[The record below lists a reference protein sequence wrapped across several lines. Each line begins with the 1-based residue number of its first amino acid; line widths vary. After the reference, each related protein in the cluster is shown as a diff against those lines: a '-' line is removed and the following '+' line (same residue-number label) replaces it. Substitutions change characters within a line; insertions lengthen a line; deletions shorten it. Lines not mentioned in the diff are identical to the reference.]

1 MICRIKYS
9 FSFEVNIMNVPL
21 FEIYNDED
29 DVKLISEQISSGKF
43 WAVGSKVKEFEE
55 KIADYIGTKHAIT
68 LNSGT
73 SALHATLL
81 AYGMSKNDEII
92 VPSFTFIS
100 TANAPLFIGAKP
112 VFADIEEET
121 FGLNPKSVE
130 DVITE
135 NTKAIIPI
143 HYGGCPCKIKELKD
157 LAEDND
163 LILIEDAAESF
174 GASIN
179 GKNVA
184 TFGDSN
190 ILSFCQNKIITTG
203 EGGAVVTD
211 SDEIFEKLKLIR
223 SHGRL
228 ESVDYFS
235 SAKLFDYINLGFNW
249 RMSNLTATLGISQI
263 KKVDKIIELRRKNV
277 AYLSKRLEEESDE
290 IEIPIVPKCYNHVY
304 QLFSVFANKRDELIK
319 YLSDN
324 GISTKIYFDPV
335 HKTEFYKNKMKYL
348 DVLPTTEKIHKK
360 IITLPMF
367 PALTIK
373 QMDYIAET
381 IGKFYK

>member
-1 MICRIKYS
+1 
-9 FSFEVNIMNVPL
+9 MNVPL

-29 DVKLISEQISSGKF
+29 DVKFISEQIASGKF
-43 WAVGSKVKEFEE
+43 WAVGSKVTEFEDMV
-55 KIADYIGTKHAIT
+55 ADYIGTKHAIT
-68 LNSGT
+68 FNSGT
-73 SALHATLL
+73 SALHAALL
-81 AYGMSKNDEII
+81 AHGIGNNDEVI

-100 TANAPLFIGAKP
+100 TVNSPLFVGAKP

-121 FGLNPKSVE
+121 MGIDFQAVQDK
-130 DVITE
+130 ITE
-135 NTKAIIPI
+135 NTKAIIPV

-157 LAEDND
+157 IADDND
-163 LILIEDAAESF
+163 LILIEDAAEAF
-174 GASIN
+174 GASVN

-211 SDEIFEKLKLIR
+211 SDEIYEKLKLIR

-228 ESVDYFS
+228 ESGDYFS
-235 SAKLFDYINLGFNW
+235 TVGLFDYIELGFNW

-263 KKVDKIIELRRKNV
+263 SKADKIIELRQKNV
-277 AYLSKRLEEESDE
+277 DYLSKRILEETDE
-290 IEIPIVPKCYNHVY
+290 IIIPKVPKGYKHVY
-304 QLFSVFANKRDELIK
+304 QLFSVLANNRDELID

-324 GISTKIYFDPV
+324 GISSKIYFDPV
-335 HKTEFYKNKMKYL
+335 HKSEFYKNKLKYN
-348 DVLPTTEKIHKK
+348 DILPVTEKIYKK
-360 IITLPMF
+360 TITLPMF
-367 PALTIK
+367 PSLTSE
-373 QMDYIAET
+373 QMDYMAET